1 MSNHKVIATIDVS
14 RPAGRKIVKELQNKR
29 VVKLK
34 YPLPEETSGE
44 WHDWEEVYEKGVD
57 KLSELCDTDLRELAT
72 KHNIKL
78 TTTVFVEENVKV
90 IIDITS
96 SEGREI
102 VEYLKQFPDE
112 VTFESDISAVE
123 ESVEAYRR
131 IQPSTTTKTPPPGYM
146 TSEEFWEKAVE
157 DTRKFCEKHD
167 IL

>member
-57 KLSELCDTDLRELAT
+57 KLSELCDTDLRELAA

-78 TTTVFVEENVKV
+78 TTTVYH
-90 IIDITS
+90 
-96 SEGREI
+96 RYHI
-102 VEYLKQFPDE
+102 V
-112 VTFESDISAVE
+112 
-123 ESVEAYRR
+123 RR
-131 IQPSTTTKTPPPGYM
+131 KGDCGIFKTVPG
-146 TSEEFWEKAVE
+146 
-157 DTRKFCEKHD
+157 
-167 IL
+167 